1 MTKLLPNLI
10 SIAIAMMFPFIIIQF
25 GDKQSLSAYWTTLA
39 QPLFIIM
46 NAVTSYFLFSSDR
59 WQMPGLLL
67 LLLTAFSVPSWPV
80 LHNIF
85 AFTFFIT
92 SLFPMLAA
100 HRLRWY
106 LFPYFIGAA
115 AMYFNLLIGEII
127 CIETLCVYNMHMVLY
142 KHWLLK
148 KHKTYLEKVG
158 S

>member
-1 MTKLLPNLI
+1 MKKLIPNLLAI
-10 SIAIAMMFPFIIIQF
+10 VIAMAFPLIMSQLEHVN
-25 GDKQSLSAYWTTLA
+25 SVSAFWNTA
-39 QPLFIIM
+39 SQPLFIIM

-92 SLFPMLAA
+92 ATFPIALGR
-100 HRLRWY
+100 RLSWY
-106 LFPYFIGAA
+106 LLPYAVGCFI
-115 AMYFNLLIGEII
+115 MYFNLLIGEII
-127 CIETLCVYNMHMVLY
+127 CIETLCVYHMHLVLY
-142 KHWLLK
+142 KYWLLK
-148 KHKTYLEKVG
+148 KHKTYLEKIG